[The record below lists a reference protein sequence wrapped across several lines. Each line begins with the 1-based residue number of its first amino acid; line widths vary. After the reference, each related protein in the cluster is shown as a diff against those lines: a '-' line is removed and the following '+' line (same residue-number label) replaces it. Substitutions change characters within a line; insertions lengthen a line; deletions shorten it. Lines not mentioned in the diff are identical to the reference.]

1 MVLSNFTTTYQRDYS
16 GVRAKA
22 FRVQSARAPIGGYPY
37 SENEINEYD
46 RPVTRAGSEVN
57 MLKIRRGKIKLQWD
71 NEAKSKLYTRR
82 K

>member
-46 RPVTRAGSEVN
+46 RPVTRAGPEVN
-57 MLKIRRGKIKLQWD
+57 MHKIKTL
-71 NEAKSKLYTRR
+71 
-82 K
+82 

>member
-57 MLKIRRGKIKLQWD
+57 MNKVIRGRIKLHWD
-71 NEAKSKLYTRR
+71 TESNHNYIHV
-82 K
+82 